1 MKKFETYQYVDGP
14 MTNREKLEAGSKF
27 WNKGKWDNYVLPFLP
42 EDCSGLTLVDMGCN
56 AGVFLELA
64 EKKGFKRVIGVD
76 SNRGAIKRAM
86 RHRKHIGGKYEL
98 WYKDMKKAIR
108 ELPPT
113 DYLVMANSHY
123 YLTIGEWLDFMN
135 ELNGR
140 VCHIIIVTAEKSR
153 AWGMASAN
161 VEDIRKYFKNWDE
174 VGFVDQLPLEGDP
187 FPRVQWS
194 LCFKNRDVERV
205 STDTLNLGNNVQIGF
220 YTEIDKGKNPL
231 ETRYYRI
238 IEKYRRDTWMQ
249 EKINDFIMCKAELYK
264 DVKKN
269 GLLKPLIINYDNRVL
284 DGNHRARIIQHL
296 KYESVIIR
304 RT

>member
-14 MTNREKLEAGSKF
+14 MTDRDKLEAGSKF

-42 EDCSGLTLVDMGCN
+42 EDCSDLTLVDVGCN
-56 AGVFLELA
+56 AGLFLELA

-86 RHRKHIGGKYEL
+86 QHKKDIGGKYEL
-98 WYKDMKKAIR
+98 CYKDMKEAIKA
-108 ELPPT
+108 LPPT
-113 DYLVMANSHY
+113 DYLVMANTHY
-123 YLTIGEWLDFMN
+123 YLTIDEWLDFMD
-135 ELNGR
+135 ELHKR
-140 VCHIIIVTAEKSR
+140 VCHIIIVTADKSPHYN
-153 AWGMASAN
+153 MASA
-161 VEDIRKYFKNWDE
+161 DITNIRRYFKNWDE

-205 STDTLNLGNNVQIGF
+205 PIETLNRGNRVQEGF
-220 YTEIDKGKNPL
+220 YIALDEGINPL
-231 ETRYYRI
+231 KTRYYRI
-238 IEKYRRDTWMQ
+238 LRTYRDKWSVERLM
-249 EKINDFIMCKAELYK
+249 EFINGKKDLYE

-269 GLLKPLIINYDNRVL
+269 GIQKPLIINPDNRVL
-284 DGNHRARIIQHL
+284 DGNHRCRML
-296 KYESVIIR
+296 ERLGYKNVIVR

>member
-14 MTNREKLEAGSKF
+14 MTDREKLEAGSKF

-42 EDCSGLTLVDMGCN
+42 EDCSDLTLVDMGCN
-56 AGVFLELA
+56 AGIFLELA

-76 SNRGAIKRAM
+76 SNKGAIKRAM
-86 RHRKHIGGKYEL
+86 QHRKNIGGKYEL

-123 YLTIGEWLDFMN
+123 YLTINEWLDFMN
-135 ELNGR
+135 GLNGKI
-140 VCHIIIVTAEKSR
+140 CHVIIVTADKSR

-161 VEDIRKYFKNWDE
+161 VEDIRRYFKNWDE

-187 FPRVQWS
+187 FPRVQWG
-194 LCFKNRDVERV
+194 LCFKNRDVERITIDV
-205 STDTLNLGNNVQIGF
+205 LNRGNNVQIGF
-220 YTEIDKGKNPL
+220 YTDIDKGVDPL
-231 ETRYYRI
+231 RTRYFRILKNYRNKWS
-238 IEKYRRDTWMQ
+238 EERLL
-249 EKINDFIMCKAELYK
+249 EFIFGKKELYE

-269 GLLKPLIINYDNRVL
+269 GIQKPLIVNSEGRVL
-284 DGNHRARIIQHL
+284 DGNHRHRML
-296 KYESVIIR
+296 EVLGYKNVIVR